1 MTNNRLERFAHNLD
15 WNLLRTFVVVV
26 EEGSITAAANRLL
39 LQQPAVSMALKRLE
53 QTIGQKLIDRRP
65 GRFDLTEAGEKL
77 HLQCRDIFA
86 AVIRLPH
93 VLETAGEEIT
103 GHLNIHAVSHA
114 HNPAWDRKLGSFFR
128 MHPKVTISMTVATTV
143 DVLSAVERNIAT
155 MGLCDGIIPEG
166 LNKSFHIR
174 ERYALYCGRGH
185 RLFGVDGVD
194 FHDLRGDP
202 YIAFIADVLGGQH
215 MNSVTAVRAVGSFGQ
230 QVRGVSC
237 NVEEVMR
244 LIAANVGIGM
254 LPDHIASEAVVAGD
268 LWQLPPIAT
277 CRRQTFSAFRIR
289 IPFSIRPK
297 PPSSPMSPT
306 PKRWIIATISRID
319 NDIFHYKFERCPNRP
334 YSPPASCGSGTCQT
348 TTS

>member
-1 MTNNRLERFAHNLD
+1 MTSNRLERFAHNLD

-128 MHPKVTISMTVATTV
+128 MHPKVTLSITVATTA

-185 RLFGVDGVD
+185 RLFGVEGVD

-244 LIAANVGIGM
+244 LISADVGIGM
-254 LPDHIASEAVVAGD
+254 LPDHIARPAVAAGE
-268 LWQLPPIAT
+268 LWQLPPYRDLPT
-277 CRRQTFSAFRIR
+277 TDVFRISN
-289 IPFSIRPK
+289 PNSILNVAEAAFLAHVAD
-297 PPSSPMSPT
+297 T
-306 PKRWIIATISRID
+306 EALD
-319 NDIFHYKFERCPNRP
+319 HCLDH
-334 YSPPASCGSGTCQT
+334 QQD
-348 TTS
+348 

>member
-77 HLQCRDIFA
+77 HGQCRDIFA

-93 VLETAGEEIT
+93 VLETAGEEVT
-103 GHLNIHAVSHA
+103 GHLNIHTVSHA
-114 HNPAWDRKLGSFFR
+114 HNPAWDRKLDSFFR
-128 MHPKVTISMTVATTV
+128 MHPKVTISVTVATTV

-185 RLFGVDGVD
+185 PLFGVQGVD
-194 FHDLRGDP
+194 FNDLRGDP
-202 YIAFIADVLGGQH
+202 FIAFIADVLGGQH
-215 MNSVTAVRAVGSFGQ
+215 MNSVTAVRAIGSFGQ

-237 NVEEVMR
+237 NVEEVLR
-244 LIAANVGIGM
+244 LISANVGIGM
-254 LPDHIASEAVVAGD
+254 LPDHLARPAVKAGE
-268 LWQLPPIAT
+268 LWQLPPYRDLPT
-277 CRRQTFSAFRIR
+277 TDVFRISN
-289 IPFSIRPK
+289 PNSIL
-297 PPSSPMSPT
+297 
-306 PKRWIIATISRID
+306 
-319 NDIFHYKFERCPNRP
+319 N
-334 YSPPASCGSGTCQT
+334 PAEEAFLAHVADMEPLDHCLDHHQN
-348 TTS
+348 

>member
-1 MTNNRLERFAHNLD
+1 MTSNRLERFAHNLD

-114 HNPAWDRKLGSFFR
+114 HNPAWDRKLSSFFR
-128 MHPKVTISMTVATTV
+128 MHPKVTISITVATTV

-155 MGLCDGIIPEG
+155 LGLCDGIIPDG
-166 LNKSFHIR
+166 LSKSFHIR

-185 RLFGVDGVD
+185 RLFAAEDVD

-202 YIAFIADVLGGQH
+202 YVAFIADVLGGQH

-230 QVRGVSC
+230 QVRGISC
-237 NVEEVMR
+237 NVEEVLR

-254 LPDHIASEAVVAGD
+254 LPDHIARPSVATGE
-268 LWQLPPIAT
+268 LWQLPP
-277 CRRQTFSAFRIR
+277 
-289 IPFSIRPK
+289 
-297 PPSSPMSPT
+297 
-306 PKRWIIATISRID
+306 
-319 NDIFHYKFERCPNRP
+319 
-334 YSPPASCGSGTCQT
+334 
-348 TTS
+348 

>member
-185 RLFGVDGVD
+185 RLFGVEGVD

-202 YIAFIADVLGGQH
+202 YIAYSGCARRSAHEFRDRSPRRRLLRPA
-215 MNSVTAVRAVGSFGQ
+215 GSG
-230 QVRGVSC
+230 RLR

-254 LPDHIASEAVVAGD
+254 LPDHIASESVAAGD
-268 LWQLPPIAT
+268 LWQLPPYRDLPT
-277 CRRQTFSAFRIR
+277 TDVFRISN
-289 IPFSIRPK
+289 PNSIL
-297 PPSSPMSPT
+297 
-306 PKRWIIATISRID
+306 
-319 NDIFHYKFERCPNRP
+319 N
-334 YSPPASCGSGTCQT
+334 PAEAAFLAHVADTEALDHCHHQQD
-348 TTS
+348 